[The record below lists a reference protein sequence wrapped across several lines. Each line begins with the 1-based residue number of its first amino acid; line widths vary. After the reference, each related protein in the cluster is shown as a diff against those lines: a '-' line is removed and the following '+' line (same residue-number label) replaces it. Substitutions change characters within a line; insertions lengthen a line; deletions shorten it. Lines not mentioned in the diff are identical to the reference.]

1 MGVTRD
7 GSALAADRG
16 TDVTGEDGQTR
27 DASPRIEPAASR
39 TDPSAQRNG
48 QGAPQVA
55 PPAERASAS
64 KRAQRL
70 VSLDAFR
77 GLAILGMLLVNEK
90 VFGPATPLQ
99 LKHARW
105 NQSPHVADMV
115 FPWFL
120 LIVGVAIPYAAA
132 SRQSRGV
139 SRAAYYLDVVR
150 RAVILVLL
158 GCAINSSWADRPLLN
173 MGVLQLIGLAY
184 LVAAILYGLPLKPR
198 LAVAAF
204 LLAAHWAAIRF
215 IPIPGVGA
223 GIFTADQN
231 LIKYLH
237 EAYLGHSL
245 AGIIGVVPTSALVL
259 IGTALGDVLRRD
271 SYAPAR
277 KAVILLAAGALLVLA
292 GWLWH
297 FDLRFNKPYWTASF
311 ILFSAG
317 WGSLTL
323 GALFFIID
331 IKGWRA
337 WAFPLV
343 VAGMNAIFIYV
354 VPILVKIHVL
364 KEWMWPPAGRSVTVE
379 HALQNSLFAHL
390 GRVPGG
396 FVYTFGYIVSWWL
409 VVLWLYRK
417 GIFYR
422 V

>member
-1 MGVTRD
+1 MVEGDQT
-7 GSALAADRG
+7 GTAA
-16 TDVTGEDGQTR
+16 
-27 DASPRIEPAASR
+27 PRIELADPRPEALIAPTNSAEPQPEPAQPPVEPSR
-39 TDPSAQRNG
+39 T
-48 QGAPQVA
+48 
-55 PPAERASAS
+55 S
-64 KRAQRL
+64 KLAKRL

-90 VFGPATPLQ
+90 VLGPATPLQ

-105 NQSPHVADMV
+105 NESPHVADMV

-120 LIVGVAIPYAAA
+120 LIVGVAIPYAVA
-132 SRQSRGV
+132 SRRSRGM
-139 SRAAYYLDVVR
+139 SPGTYYVDVVR
-150 RAVILVLL
+150 RTVILVLL

-184 LVAAILYGLPLKPR
+184 LVAALLYGLPLTAR
-198 LAVAAF
+198 MVVAALF
-204 LLAAHWAAIRF
+204 LAAHWAAIRF
-215 IPIPGVGA
+215 IPIPGIGA

-231 LIKYLH
+231 LIRYLH

-245 AGIIGVVPTSALVL
+245 AGIIGVVPTSALAL
-259 IGTALGDVLRRD
+259 IGTALGDILRRD
-271 SYAPAR
+271 SYTPPR
-277 KAVILLAAGALLVLA
+277 KAAILLGAGIILVVA

-317 WGSLTL
+317 WGSLVL
-323 GALFFIID
+323 GALFLIID
-331 IKGWRA
+331 VKGWRA

-364 KEWMWPPAGRSVTVE
+364 KEWVWPPAGHSVTVE

-396 FVYTFGYIVSWWL
+396 FVYTFGYIFFWWL

>member
-1 MGVTRD
+1 MAEGDQT
-7 GSALAADRG
+7 GTAA
-16 TDVTGEDGQTR
+16 
-27 DASPRIEPAASR
+27 PRIELADPRPEALIAPTNSAEPQPEPAQPPVEPSR
-39 TDPSAQRNG
+39 T
-48 QGAPQVA
+48 
-55 PPAERASAS
+55 S
-64 KRAQRL
+64 KLAKRL

-90 VFGPATPLQ
+90 VLGPATPLQ

-105 NQSPHVADMV
+105 NESPHVADMV

-120 LIVGVAIPYAAA
+120 LIVGVAIPYAVA
-132 SRQSRGV
+132 SRRSRGM
-139 SRAAYYLDVVR
+139 SPGTYYVDVVR
-150 RAVILVLL
+150 RTVILVLL

-184 LVAAILYGLPLKPR
+184 LVAALLYGLPLTAR
-198 LAVAAF
+198 MVVAAS

-215 IPIPGVGA
+215 IPIPGIGA

-231 LIKYLH
+231 LIRYLH

-245 AGIIGVVPTSALVL
+245 AGIIGVVPTSALAL
-259 IGTALGDVLRRD
+259 IGTALGDILRRD
-271 SYAPAR
+271 SYTPPR
-277 KAVILLAAGALLVLA
+277 KAAILLGAGIILVVA

-317 WGSLTL
+317 WGSLVL
-323 GALFFIID
+323 GALFLIID
-331 IKGWRA
+331 VKGWRA

-364 KEWMWPPAGRSVTVE
+364 KEWVWPPAGHSVTVE

-396 FVYTFGYIVSWWL
+396 FVYTFGYIFFWWL

>member
-1 MGVTRD
+1 MVEGDQT
-7 GSALAADRG
+7 GTAA
-16 TDVTGEDGQTR
+16 
-27 DASPRIEPAASR
+27 PRIEPA
-39 TDPSAQRNG
+39 DPRPEPLIAPTNSAEPQPEP
-48 QGAPQVA
+48 AP
-55 PPAERASAS
+55 PPAEPSRTS
-64 KRAQRL
+64 KLAKRL

-90 VFGPATPLQ
+90 VLGPATPLQ

-105 NQSPHVADMV
+105 NESPHVADMV

-120 LIVGVAIPYAAA
+120 LIVGVAIPYAVA
-132 SRQSRGV
+132 SRRSRGV
-139 SRAAYYLDVVR
+139 SPGAYYLDLVR
-150 RAVILVLL
+150 RTVILVLL

-184 LVAAILYGLPLKPR
+184 LVAALLYGLPLTAR
-198 LAVAAF
+198 MVVAAS

-215 IPIPGVGA
+215 VPIPGIGA

-259 IGTALGDVLRRD
+259 IGTALGDILRRD
-271 SYAPAR
+271 SYTPPR
-277 KAVILLAAGALLVLA
+277 KAAIVLGTGIILVVA

-317 WGSLTL
+317 WGSLAL
-323 GALFFIID
+323 GVLFLVID
-331 IKGWRA
+331 VRGWRA

-364 KEWMWPPAGRSVTVE
+364 KEWMWPPAGHSVTVE

-396 FVYTFGYIVSWWL
+396 FVYTFGYIFFWWL

>member
-1 MGVTRD
+1 VTEDDETGV
-7 GSALAADRG
+7 
-16 TDVTGEDGQTR
+16 VT
-27 DASPRIEPAASR
+27 PRIGLAEPQSELAMAPTGR
-39 TDPSAQRNG
+39 ARLQPESAK
-48 QGAPQVA
+48 
-55 PPAERASAS
+55 PATSP
-64 KRAQRL
+64 QRL

-77 GLAILGMLLVNEK
+77 GLAILGMLLVNDK
-90 VFGPATPLQ
+90 VLGPATPVQ
-99 LKHARW
+99 LKHAQW
-105 NQSPHVADMV
+105 SESPHVADMV

-120 LIVGVAIPYAAA
+120 LIVGVAIPYAVAA
-132 SRQSRGV
+132 RHNRGV
-139 SRAAYYLDVVR
+139 SASEYRLDVVR
-150 RAVILVLL
+150 RSAILLLL
-158 GCAINSSWADRPLLN
+158 GCAINSSWADRPLFN

-184 LVAAILYGLPLKPR
+184 LVAALLYALPLTSR
-198 LAVAAF
+198 LVIAAL

-223 GIFTADQN
+223 GVFTADQN

-259 IGTALGDVLRRD
+259 VGTALGDVLRRD
-271 SYAPAR
+271 SYAPLR
-277 KAVILLAAGALLVLA
+277 KAAILLGAGITLVLA

-311 ILFSAG
+311 ILFCAG

-323 GALFFIID
+323 GALYLLID
-331 IKGWRA
+331 VKGWRA

-364 KEWMWPPAGRSVTVE
+364 KEWVWPPAGRAVTVE

-396 FVYTFGYIVSWWL
+396 FVYTFGYIFFWWL
-409 VVLWLYRK
+409 VVLWLYRR

>member
-1 MGVTRD
+1 MVEGDQT
-7 GSALAADRG
+7 GTAA
-16 TDVTGEDGQTR
+16 
-27 DASPRIEPAASR
+27 PRIELADPRPEALIAPTNSAEPQPEPAQPPVEPSR
-39 TDPSAQRNG
+39 T
-48 QGAPQVA
+48 
-55 PPAERASAS
+55 S
-64 KRAQRL
+64 KLAKRL

-90 VFGPATPLQ
+90 VLGPATPLQ

-105 NQSPHVADMV
+105 NESPHVADMV

-120 LIVGVAIPYAAA
+120 LIVGVAIPYAVA
-132 SRQSRGV
+132 SRRSRGM
-139 SRAAYYLDVVR
+139 SPGAYYLDVVR
-150 RAVILVLL
+150 RTVILVLL

-184 LVAAILYGLPLKPR
+184 LVAALLYGLPLTAR
-198 LAVAAF
+198 MVVAALF
-204 LLAAHWAAIRF
+204 LAAHWAAIRF
-215 IPIPGVGA
+215 IPIPGIGA

-231 LIKYLH
+231 LIRYLH

-245 AGIIGVVPTSALVL
+245 AGIIGVVPTSALAL
-259 IGTALGDVLRRD
+259 IGTALGDILRRD
-271 SYAPAR
+271 SYTPPR
-277 KAVILLAAGALLVLA
+277 KAAILLGAGIILVVA

-317 WGSLTL
+317 WGSLVL
-323 GALFFIID
+323 GALFLIID
-331 IKGWRA
+331 VKGWRA

-364 KEWMWPPAGRSVTVE
+364 KEWVWPPAGHSVTVE

-396 FVYTFGYIVSWWL
+396 FVYTFGYIFFWWL